1 MVYTLS
7 KQGDTPAGTR
17 AEKHCLCCQHSAGNC
32 NMVCHSHHRAVNC
45 PFALCPSVVPW
56 PLPSLPRPPLLSGC
70 KSLKNITSRLRWS
83 SLYIHR
89 GGGTSRF
96 WGAHLPFSSFW
107 WMSAGPPKGLGC
119 LGLGCQSKL
128 PHVSTA
134 AHLEQPRIQQASVG
148 ILVVLWVPLPTE
160 LLPTL
165 LFPGESHPLA
175 SPNLEDNPNS
185 SAHPVLPSCSPQSL
199 TRCIL
204 SLSLRC
210 WCSHGG
216 SRQASRRP

>member
-1 MVYTLS
+1 MAPCTDKRQAPHSVMRRIHKSSLHHLPPLTAQQRNMTLS
-7 KQGDTPAGTR
+7 ATLITP
-17 AEKHCLCCQHSAGNC
+17 
-32 NMVCHSHHRAVNC
+32 
-45 PFALCPSVVPW
+45 
-56 PLPSLPRPPLLSGC
+56 PSLPRPPLLSGC

-148 ILVVLWVPLPTE
+148 ILVMLWVPLPTE

-204 SLSLRC
+204 PLSLRC